1 LLSLMITTCPGAM
14 QPPSDGVPCD
24 RSCSSTVLWSFSV
37 SQGLHLHVPDQ
48 ATGSSPK
55 AQKKYDFRL
64 LIPATGGTF
73 HRRGL
78 AASGTSS
85 SSVTQTGRTLMACGK
100 RCVLSLRPERCGNKA
115 ENQKSREAGESE
127 GGASA
132 ANGMVDEPRNTGEEK
147 KRAWSSVARTRA
159 TVTSDARPS
168 TAPANSRAGRS
179 DVNAPAPDPAK
190 GLLRAPAFISHHSS
204 EAAGVFIFE
213 VEATHGIVGTPSS
226 PVVHWGY
233 PVTSHLIIQ
242 PKSLQ
247 LSAGH
252 PAGLEI
258 IRKEAD
264 EKLDRQDA
272 ETDLKTVEIRIRP
285 QRDVR
290 NEGNCDVARENRT
303 PDVLEDVITTET
315 GSERKRKTEEYG
327 ERRRGSQNE
336 LAETEENKQGG
347 VREESSDIT
356 QEPGE
361 EHVTGEGEER
371 SVKSDDVHQRTGD
384 VLEERPKA
392 PDVKLRSEDAH
403 VRNSERSSTRRL
415 MLPAPALSIPGTIAR
430 TRSSPSP
437 CVLPPFYGSSFGHR
451 IRTPHAP
458 ERHRARTHPAV
469 SFSFDKRAIKHPP
482 SLDRTGNRHVF
493 KTGPRGITGPRPKKS
508 CERWGPL
515 PHKTKTTM
523 TFVWGPRGPQESKR
537 NGNSD
542 VSASTV
548 TCTSGSALAAALC
561 GDARVRGEVTLTVTG
576 CAPDRENGSAR
587 HSPYGTQHQRAQV
600 GPRRET

>member
-1 LLSLMITTCPGAM
+1 M

-179 DVNAPAPDPAK
+179 DVNAPAPGTHRLVWRTGGNGHRDP
-190 GLLRAPAFISHHSS
+190 LDCSS
-204 EAAGVFIFE
+204 TGNPVLHLYLPNYP
-213 VEATHGIVGTPSS
+213 TDPS
-226 PVVHWGY
+226 
-233 PVTSHLIIQ
+233 
-242 PKSLQ
+242 
-247 LSAGH
+247 
-252 PAGLEI
+252 
-258 IRKEAD
+258 RKEAD